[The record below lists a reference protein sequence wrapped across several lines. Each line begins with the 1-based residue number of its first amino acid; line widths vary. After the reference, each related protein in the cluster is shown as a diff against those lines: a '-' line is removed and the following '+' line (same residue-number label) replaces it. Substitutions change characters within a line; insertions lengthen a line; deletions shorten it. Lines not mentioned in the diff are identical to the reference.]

1 MLLILDT
8 NLSPRSSLALVYI
21 SLLCDASS
29 IKFSLYQTI
38 IFLLNL
44 LKMSKTIG
52 NGASK
57 QYATLTRR
65 APTPGKATILATG
78 KAFPSQLV
86 PQECLVEGYMRDTKC
101 DDASIKEKLE
111 RLCNS
116 NSSY

>member
-38 IFLLNL
+38 FFLNL

-57 QYATLTRR
+57 HYATLTRR